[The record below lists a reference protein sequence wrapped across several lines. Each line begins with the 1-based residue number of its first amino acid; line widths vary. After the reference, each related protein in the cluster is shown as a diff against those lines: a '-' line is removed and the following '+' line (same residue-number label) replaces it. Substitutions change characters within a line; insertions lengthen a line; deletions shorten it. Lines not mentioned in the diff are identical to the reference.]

1 MRYTNTSSE
10 SHDELVLAA
19 ADRHVRSVLF
29 ANNERG
35 ISYRYMVSSVRADN
49 NRHTDTKYI
58 SFDTLAMEHDQHSA
72 GTVQLAWRV

>member
-1 MRYTNTSSE
+1 MSSK

-35 ISYRYMVSSVRADN
+35 ISYRYMVGSVRADN
-49 NRHTDTKYI
+49 NRNTDTI
-58 SFDTLAMEHDQHSA
+58 VLSTL
-72 GTVQLAWRV
+72 